1 MAIQETSFMKWVFS
15 SLSNDLRDEIAHSL
29 RISPILSHLLI
40 NRGVTDVGAAKM
52 FLRPQLSFLR
62 DPALLPDIEK
72 SAKRIIEAI
81 TNGEKITVYGDYD
94 VDGISA
100 TALMVQCLKVLSQ
113 LSANQKSP
121 PLRQAKSDI
130 SYYIPDRLEEGY
142 GLNVKAI
149 EMLGRTGTK
158 VIITVDC
165 GSNSFAEA
173 EVAKKSGIDLI
184 VTDHH
189 EPSYPGPSQS
199 YTTQGTNGDCG
210 SVGEAPLQKSS
221 NSQGNGPVGNQSQH
235 NASAFGVINPKLLT
249 SSYPFR
255 ELSGVG
261 VAFMLAWELGK
272 RYSNAE
278 KVVGEFKEF
287 LVNSMGLVAL
297 GTIADVVPLQS
308 ENRILAKYGL
318 NSLQYAKQ
326 PGINALKEVAGLKDR
341 SIDSRDVG
349 FCLGPRINAAGRIGN
364 PKMGVEMLTAGS
376 AERAKELALYL
387 EKENK
392 KRRKIQDDILA
403 SAKRK
408 IVNEMDVESETVII
422 VSDDKWHPG
431 VIGIVA
437 SRLVGEYYK
446 PVILI
451 STENE
456 VGHGSARSVPHFH
469 VYDALERCE
478 NTFSDKK
485 LLISFGGHS
494 QAAGLRILRRDILEF
509 KKRFCDIS
517 SEFLKGENLIPTLHI
532 DLEIELS
539 ALSKAVLHELN
550 RLSPH
555 GEGNPVPV
563 FAARGVSI
571 VGQLRRFGAQGQH
584 INFYVRQGDTTWRAV
599 AFGLGERCQ
608 MFQRSNAKVSIAF
621 VLKDPARTNGRTFQ
635 RFSSH
640 GGAYKEQLELE
651 VKDISP

>member
-1 MAIQETSFMKWVFS
+1 MAIQETSRMKWVFS
-15 SLSNDLRDEIAHSL
+15 PQSDQLRDKIAHTL
-29 RISPILSHLLI
+29 RISPIVSQVLI
-40 NRGVTDVGAAKM
+40 NRGVTDVAAAKT

-72 SAKRIIEAI
+72 SANRIIEAI

-113 LSANQKSP
+113 LHENRKSP
-121 PLRQAKSDI
+121 PHCQAKSEI

-142 GLNVKAI
+142 GLNMKAI

-165 GSNSFAEA
+165 GSNSFEEA
-173 EVAKKSGIDLI
+173 EVAKRNGIDLI

-189 EPSYPGPSQS
+189 EPSYSVRSQS
-199 YTTQGTNGDCG
+199 NTVQETNGDCG
-210 SVGEAPLQKSS
+210 IVGETSRVKSLKLLGDGSVRSQK
-221 NSQGNGPVGNQSQH
+221 QH
-235 NASAFGVINPKLLT
+235 GIRAFGVINPKLST

-272 RYSNAE
+272 KYSNAE
-278 KVVGEFKEF
+278 KVVSEFKEF
-287 LVNSMGLVAL
+287 LIDAMGYVAL
-297 GTIADVVPLQS
+297 GTIADVVPLKS

-318 NSLQYAKQ
+318 NSLRYAKQ
-326 PGINALKEVAGLKDR
+326 AGINALKEVAGLKDGP
-341 SIDSRDVG
+341 IDAHHVG
-349 FCLGPRINAAGRIGN
+349 FGLGPRINAAGRIGN
-364 PKMGVEMLTAGS
+364 PNMGVEILTARS
-376 AERAKELALYL
+376 TPRAKEISLYL
-387 EKENK
+387 ENENK
-392 KRRKIQDDILA
+392 RRRKIQNDILA
-403 SAKRK
+403 SAKKK
-408 IVNEMDVESETVII
+408 IMNEMDVGSETVII
-422 VSDDKWHPG
+422 VSDDHWHPG

-451 STENE
+451 STDNE
-456 VGHGSARSVPHFH
+456 VGHGSARSIPNFH
-469 VYDALERCE
+469 VYEALERCE
-478 NTFSDKK
+478 NSFSNRK

-494 QAAGLRILRRDILEF
+494 QAAGLRILKEDIPQF

-517 SEFLKGENLIPTLHI
+517 SEYLKGDNLLPTLHI
-532 DLEIELS
+532 DLELRLSELS
-539 ALSKAVLHELN
+539 RAVLHELN

-563 FAARGVSI
+563 FSARDVNI
-571 VGQLRRFGAQGQH
+571 VGQTRRFGAQGQH
-584 INFYVRQGDTTWRAV
+584 INFYVRQGDTTCRAV
-599 AFGLGERCQ
+599 AFGLGERCEI
-608 MFQRSNAKVSIAF
+608 FQKRNAKCSIAF
-621 VLKDPARTNGRTFQ
+621 VLKNPAQTNGRTFQ
-635 RFSSH
+635 NFGSH
-640 GGAYKEQLELE
+640 GGVYEERLELE